1 MMADAISS
9 ARPGA
14 RRESIEKYIERLTK
28 LEAIAKTFDGVKKV
42 FAIQAGR
49 EVRVLVE
56 PSEVRDNRMYKLARD
71 IAKRIES
78 EVDYPGEVTVSLIR
92 ETRAYSTAK

>member
-1 MMADAISS
+1 
-9 ARPGA
+9 
-14 RRESIEKYIERLTK
+14 
-28 LEAIAKTFDGVKKV
+28 
-42 FAIQAGR
+42 
-49 EVRVLVE
+49 
-56 PSEVRDNRMYKLARD
+56 MYKLARD